1 MKGIPARTQGI
12 VASGL
17 ISILVLGVFANLTF
31 TGPESTIYEL
41 HFGLVTRDRETVKG
55 TVLQST
61 ESGPAQQLLGFI
73 ERLLAAGAK
82 YNVQNVDS
90 RGREAVVVV
99 VYASPRFGVFGVQY
113 FLYKS
118 RNRWMVDAD
127 KTLGVLAARGTN

>member
-17 ISILVLGVFANLTF
+17 MAILVLGVFANLTF

-41 HFGLVTRDRETVKG
+41 HYGILTANRETVKG

-61 ESGPAQQLLGFI
+61 ESGPARQLLGFV
-73 ERLLAAGAK
+73 ERLLAAGAT

-90 RGREAVVVV
+90 RGREAAVVVI
-99 VYASPRFGVFGVQY
+99 YTSPRFGVFGVQY
-113 FLYKS
+113 SLYKS
-118 RNRWMVDAD
+118 RDRWLVDAD
-127 KTLGVLAARGTN
+127 KTLGALAARGTN